1 MFLSNSLFKVG
12 CIVAGDY
19 CVLKWCDYI
28 QGKSARTQLLQESF
42 VKDKVYT
49 HPCICTE
56 ISLNEEL

>member
-19 CVLKWCDYI
+19 CVLKWCDYL